1 MPKFLLKTLHR
12 RKPSHHRTGSNST
25 SISINKYL
33 KDSGT
38 KNDDIKLGKIKR
50 INKFF
55 QRNNKNNNHNN
66 FMQVPRGVTSIMSF
80 VFRNDKSRGKDHQCQ
95 DNKPRNM
102 AKQNSKKSRSK
113 EVTSSSA
120 ASTSKNCKFGV
131 SDVASHTVNGERVNN
146 RVNSVKKNGENGE
159 NVEAKG
165 GVKIKRI
172 IKVKIREKEKVEK
185 RFELCKKK
193 ILMGE
198 KCRPLHGR
206 LHYDKNGVLVP
217 QGIS

>member
-1 MPKFLLKTLHR
+1 
-12 RKPSHHRTGSNST
+12 
-25 SISINKYL
+25 
-33 KDSGT
+33 
-38 KNDDIKLGKIKR
+38 
-50 INKFF
+50 
-55 QRNNKNNNHNN
+55 
-66 FMQVPRGVTSIMSF
+66 
-80 VFRNDKSRGKDHQCQ
+80 
-95 DNKPRNM
+95 M

-146 RVNSVKKNGENGE
+146 RVNSVKKNGE